1 MQGSE
6 AGGYWL
12 DHKNA
17 EFDQIQYYLKTCLLD
32 RGVAQNL
39 EVWKIE
45 NTEGNYKYERKTTNM
60 LKVACWVHSNSI
72 EGCTLED
79 ICTRG
84 VRFDKTE
91 SGGMEFKTGIIE
103 FSSELALYTSY
114 CLVYFEVAVGRS
126 YVFDGVKTK
135 KLPAGYDSFY
145 LPPFPL
151 DRNND
156 GEFDLQEYQA
166 AAHFDNRDPTR
177 YRHRYFVKDAV
188 QVCAKYVVRFDL
200 GKKVPGGTISFSPT
214 GAPKM
219 IDSGVEG
226 EDEDLSMFDPITL
239 TAVSKRAAQQ
249 LSSTNGGGL
258 GSPGGT
264 VMNISGTSNNNTI
277 PIVQAFNQSME
288 DFYLKDKDP
297 VTLSKRDWTARQL
310 SILEDK
316 VREVNLNYAEISEAI
331 EQAAAKAMAKLQAI
345 TRAKLETCLSMEI
358 ELRRESEQ
366 LAWLDA
372 HIEAQMRDA
381 QAAAV
386 NTTLLK
392 SEQQR
397 RKLDFIKSWKYY
409 TIFRNSAS
417 RSKPTEL
424 QALSSL
430 HGDTK
435 IHADIQIF
443 ADPFYSGG
451 SNSLSNTTGTSA
463 GPNNTHSAGVES
475 HFPMQPYAVPAQPT
489 EILVSASLQSLVDA
503 EMEAI
508 QRAVRAAV
516 EGDGPPLP
524 RTVERPLIGGDKPYV
539 PLHDLLDGLVEED
552 IQMGDPHQAH
562 QHGYGQNHEGAYGQ
576 EGVYGEA
583 NGRLF
588 GGDAHQLP
596 PMPDSESLAGWE
608 NQLNHTHNPGNGV
621 ESQEAAFARSLMQ
634 STAANGRNSPPHDTT
649 GMNFDAAHANMP
661 AVYAQDRSGMAAF
674 FSSASSVASHQQPSQ
689 AGGAPI
695 NDDNASVVGSMPARK
710 LAARRASAES
720 QSVVTQN
727 TSVSK
732 RDAPPPNMNT
742 RHQGKVIYMDR
753 HQLQQFASTKSQHSL
768 REIGGRKR
776 KQMLSRSALPSH
788 L

>member
-1 MQGSE
+1 MQANE

-45 NTEGNYKYERKTTNM
+45 NAEGNYKYERKTSNM

-84 VRFDKTE
+84 VRFDKNE
-91 SGGMEFKTGIIE
+91 AGGMEFKTGVIE

-126 YVFDGVKTK
+126 YVFDGDVKTK

-145 LPPFPL
+145 IPPFPL

-166 AAHFDNRDPTR
+166 AAHFDDRDPSK
-177 YRHRYFVKDAV
+177 YRHRYFVKDGV

-200 GKKVPGGTISFSPT
+200 GKKIPGGTIGFNAT
-214 GAPKM
+214 GTPKM
-219 IDSGVEG
+219 MDSAE

-239 TAVSKRAAQQ
+239 TAVSKRSILQT
-249 LSSTNGGGL
+249 SGGL
-258 GSPGGT
+258 GSPGSS
-264 VMNISGTSNNNTI
+264 VMNISGTSSNNAI
-277 PIVQAFNQSME
+277 PIQQAFNQSME

-297 VTLSKRDWTARQL
+297 VMLSKKDWTTRQL
-310 SILEDK
+310 NILEDK

-392 SEQQR
+392 SEQHR

-417 RSKPTEL
+417 RAKPTEL

-435 IHADIQIF
+435 IHSDIQIF

-451 SNSLSNTTGTSA
+451 SNSLSHTTSA
-463 GPNNTHSAGVES
+463 TSPNNANSNTNSSSHAAGVES

-524 RTVERPLIGGDKPYV
+524 RTVERPLVGGERPFV
-539 PLHDLLDGLVEED
+539 PLHELLDGLAEEPINFND
-552 IQMGDPHQAH
+552 AYGHVHEGHSHYLDANGHPQAH
-562 QHGYGQNHEGAYGQ
+562 DQHLHQ
-576 EGVYGEA
+576 EHPPLPDGES
-583 NGRLF
+583 
-588 GGDAHQLP
+588 Q
-596 PMPDSESLAGWE
+596 AGWD
-608 NQLNHTHNPGNGV
+608 QGNGV
-621 ESQEAAFARSLMQ
+621 ESQEAAFARSLMI
-634 STAANGRNSPPHDTT
+634 STTANGRSKWIYFVIINL
-649 GMNFDAAHANMP
+649 F
-661 AVYAQDRSGMAAF
+661 RS
-674 FSSASSVASHQQPSQ
+674 
-689 AGGAPI
+689 
-695 NDDNASVVGSMPARK
+695 N
-710 LAARRASAES
+710 
-720 QSVVTQN
+720 
-727 TSVSK
+727 
-732 RDAPPPNMNT
+732 
-742 RHQGKVIYMDR
+742 
-753 HQLQQFASTKSQHSL
+753 
-768 REIGGRKR
+768 
-776 KQMLSRSALPSH
+776 
-788 L
+788 